1 MRFSRVLAPNPGP
14 FTGPGTN
21 TWVVTDSDQAV
32 VIDPGPVIDT
42 HLEAIVHGIGEAD
55 PVAVVVTHTHP
66 DHAPAANPLAARLG
80 VPAIGFAPGPQ
91 FVPTETVADGD
102 LIPVGGTAL
111 TVVHTP
117 GHTPDHVCL
126 VVEGVMFTGDHV
138 MGGSTVIIEDAAAYL
153 DSLERVVRV
162 GPDHLCP
169 GHGPE
174 MPDAVPAVE
183 AVIAHRRRRENEI
196 VAAVAG
202 GAEAVA
208 DIVSVVYP
216 DVPAGLRPAAEQQV
230 RVQIRKLIDEHRLP
244 GSPWPEAGSPV

>member
-1 MRFSRVLAPNPGP
+1 MRFTRVLAPNPGP

-21 TWVVTDSDQAV
+21 TWVVTDAGEAV
-32 VIDPGPVIDT
+32 VVDPGPVIAT
-42 HLEAIVHGIGEAD
+42 HLEAIVHAVGEAA

-66 DHAPAANPLAARLG
+66 DHAPAANPLATRLG
-80 VPAIGFAPGPQ
+80 VPAIGFAAGPE
-91 FVPTETVADGD
+91 FDPTETVADGD
-102 LIPVGGTAL
+102 RIALGGTAM

-117 GHTPDHVCL
+117 GHTSDHVCL
-126 VVEGVMFTGDHV
+126 VVDGVMFTGDHV

-153 DSLERVVRV
+153 DSLHRVIRV

-183 AVIAHRRRRENEI
+183 AVIAHRRRREEEILAAVADGAEGLADI
-196 VAAVAG
+196 VAA
-202 GAEAVA
+202 
-208 DIVSVVYP
+208 VYP

-230 RVQIRKLIDEHRLP
+230 RVQVRKLVDERRLTGFP
-244 GSPWPEAGSPV
+244 LSE

>member
-1 MRFSRVLAPNPGP
+1 MRYTRVLAPNPGP

-21 TWVVTDSDQAV
+21 TWVVTDSGEAV
-32 VIDPGPVIDT
+32 VVDPGPVIDT
-42 HLEAIVHGIGEAD
+42 HLEAIVHAVGEAG

-66 DHAPAANPLAARLG
+66 DHAPAANPLATRLG
-80 VPAIGFAPGPQ
+80 VPAIGFAAGPQ
-91 FVPTETVADGD
+91 FDPTETVVDGD
-102 LIPVGGTAL
+102 RIAVGGTAM

-117 GHTPDHVCL
+117 GHTADHVCL

-153 DSLERVVRV
+153 DSLYRVIRV

-183 AVIAHRRRRENEI
+183 AVIAHRRRREEEI
-196 VAAVAG
+196 LAAVAD
-202 GAEAVA
+202 GAGAVA
-208 DIVSVVYP
+208 DIVAVVYP
-216 DVPAGLRPAAEQQV
+216 DVPTGLRPAAEQQV
-230 RVQIRKLIDEHRLP
+230 RVQIRKLVDEQRLT
-244 GSPWPEAGSPV
+244 GFSLSE

>member
-1 MRFSRVLAPNPGP
+1 
-14 FTGPGTN
+14 
-21 TWVVTDSDQAV
+21 
-32 VIDPGPVIDT
+32 
-42 HLEAIVHGIGEAD
+42 
-55 PVAVVVTHTHP
+55 
-66 DHAPAANPLAARLG
+66 
-80 VPAIGFAPGPQ
+80 
-91 FVPTETVADGD
+91 
-102 LIPVGGTAL
+102 
-111 TVVHTP
+111 
-117 GHTPDHVCL
+117 
-126 VVEGVMFTGDHV
+126 MFTGDHV

-183 AVIAHRRRRENEI
+183 AVIAHRRRREDEI

-208 DIVSVVYP
+208 DIVSLVYP

-230 RVQIRKLIDEHRLP
+230 RVQIRKLIDEGRLP
-244 GSPWPEAGSPV
+244 GFPWPEPGSPV